1 MIEIKAGNYHTLTE
15 IAASLAVHPR
25 EIPKLKTQLS
35 RIARRLGVG
44 LTLSRLMVRY
54 HDDDV
59 KVLLK
64 EIGNG
69 AKG

>member
-1 MIEIKAGNYHTLTE
+1 MITIKAGDYHTLTE
-15 IAASLAVHPR
+15 IAAKLSVHPR
-25 EIPKLKTQLS
+25 EIPKIKTRLS
-35 RIARRLGVG
+35 RIARRLNLG
-44 LTLSRLMVRY
+44 LHFSRLMVRY

-59 KVLLK
+59 EVLLR

>member
-1 MIEIKAGNYHTLTE
+1 MITIKAGNYHTLTE
-15 IAASLAVHPR
+15 IAASLAVHPK
-25 EIPKLKTQLS
+25 EIPKLKTRLS
-35 RIARRLGVG
+35 RIARRLKLG

-54 HDDDV
+54 HDKDV
-59 KVLLK
+59 EVLLK